1 MHLEISLKPKNFVS
15 LQVYGASLKKSLAGL
30 DSTQT
35 DGVQALAT
43 LEDITHQLKQAGE
56 IQTPSIITVGAR
68 VVTTFNKLTEYQYL
82 LLCVFFLSQ
91 DWIAQWPITF

>member
-1 MHLEISLKPKNFVS
+1 M
-15 LQVYGASLKKSLAGL
+15 KSLAGL

-35 DGVQALAT
+35 DGVQALVT

-91 DWIAQWPITF
+91 DWIAQRPITF